1 MIKKLSAV
9 LLVVLLLA
17 SMLSITGCGGNQEVS
32 TNGKDEKIR
41 TFKIAT
47 VVKDSSDPWFIRME
61 EGVKRFASD
70 TGCNSFQ
77 KGPSKTD
84 AAQQVQ
90 VIEELIAQDIDA
102 ICVVP
107 ISPEACE
114 PVLKKAM
121 EKGIVVITHES
132 TAQENTDFNIEAFD
146 NVGYG
151 AYMMDELAK
160 AMGEEGKYITMVSYL
175 TNSAHKEWSDSAIQ
189 RAKEKYPKMELVAEE
204 KVETEDNMEI
214 AYEKAKE
221 IMKKYPDIKGFLG
234 TSSYDAPGAGK
245 AIEELGKIN
254 QCFAVGT
261 SVTSV
266 AGPYLESNAV
276 HTVTCWD
283 PADAG
288 YAMNILAKMVLEG
301 KRDEIKTGLNLGV
314 KGFEE
319 IIVDGKYINGQ
330 GWIAITKDNM
340 NDYDF

>member
-1 MIKKLSAV
+1 MLKKI
-9 LLVVLLLA
+9 
-17 SMLSITGCGGNQEVS
+17 LSISLVLALVFTMVACTKKEAPVTGGN
-32 TNGKDEKIR
+32 GDAEKV
-41 TFKIAT
+41 FKIAT
-47 VVKDSSDPWFIRME
+47 VVKDSSDPWFIRMD
-61 EGVKRFASD
+61 EGVKKYAAD
-70 TGCNSFQ
+70 TGHEAFQ

-102 ICVVP
+102 LLVIP

-114 PVLKKAM
+114 PVLKRAM

-160 AMGEEGKYITMVSYL
+160 AMGEEGKYITMVSFL
-175 TNSAHKEWSDSAIQ
+175 TNSAHNEWADAAIA
-189 RAKEKYPKMELVAEE
+189 RAKEKYPNMELIEEE

-214 AYEKAKE
+214 AYERTKE
-221 IMKKYPDIKGFLG
+221 LLKKYPDLKGFLG

-245 AIEELGKIN
+245 AIEEMSLIGKV
-254 QCFAVGT
+254 FTAGT

-266 AGPYLESNAV
+266 AGPYLESGSVAA
-276 HTVTCWD
+276 VTCWD

-288 YAMNILAKMVLEG
+288 YVMNVLATKILEG
-301 KRDEIKTGLNLGV
+301 KKAEIVTGVDLGV
-314 KGFEE
+314 TGFEN
-319 IIVDGKYINGQ
+319 ITVNGKYINGE
-330 GWIAITKDNM
+330 GWIVITKDNM
-340 NDYDF
+340 GDYDF